1 MKLKHEAHYP
11 VVGGA
16 AQCIHCGKQ
25 AYDADE
31 ICFIKV
37 MQLEQEL
44 ANVKHYTIEFLEML
58 DDQKNFCT
66 KDIMIARAKLEQAI
80 KEE

>member
-1 MKLKHEAHYP
+1 MDAYEVTIQYYKDM
-11 VVGGA
+11 VVEL
-16 AQCIHCGKQ
+16 Q
-25 AYDADE
+25 
-31 ICFIKV
+31 
-37 MQLEQEL
+37 QEL